1 MDNTALTLTDRL
13 SANGSTRRTSPIP
26 TMSPTGRPASLMDTH
41 NQSVYVV
48 QVVVNRDERGYGMMV
63 SGDNPV
69 YVQSVKEG
77 GAAEKAGLH
86 AGDKIIKVND
96 VNVISSTHTEVV
108 DLIRSSSQVVLTVQQ
123 RSGNQKVM
131 GSPSVHNRPLTTPSR
146 ITGPQPVDHE
156 KQYQLQLEKEQHYRL
171 MIEKEQRY
179 IDVLRSQ
186 IASSPDEKKYSELS
200 KTEKNLQTL
209 QAMLLRSQNEQSPPL
224 NTSTNS
230 LSTSLPRKIRAS
242 TVVSPNGN
250 SELQSPPP
258 LPKRNQ
264 RPSHVDTL
272 NNRHLPYVNGKIVA
286 DTNALFL
293 NNEINANM
301 RQVESEDVTGRR
313 PPRMSK
319 FHSNSEE
326 AHLVDNPLYSDQPPP
341 LPPRVPLS
349 APIIGNEPN
358 SINKQMAYPL
368 VATCATLVNDYS
380 PNPTHHR
387 TKSSPES
394 LLALSAADASKKL
407 TASESMNDLRQDGW
421 DPADTP
427 PGTPPPPYP
436 SPPSSR
442 RRPYGTNES
451 GDHTFDETV
460 ADCSSPDM
468 SPFRGSSS
476 NRILANSSP
485 IHAATPQTTQ
495 QPIISM
501 EDDEISDQESGQLE
515 DHGHFKS
522 LSRLWE
528 RLPHLAVFMNYILS
542 NSDPNSL
549 LFYLLTDLYKE
560 GNAKE
565 MRKWA
570 FEIHSCFLVPGAPL
584 RLGNVDE
591 NIAREIDDVLTREFD
606 KEEILRKIFWK
617 ARSRAK
623 EELTKQL
630 VDFQQKR
637 TAGLGTIFGP
647 TDQVLSEIY
656 NDKAKEAKLYESLFL
671 EKLEPFL
678 EEIEKENYDPKRYY
692 TAAALTTVLTRI
704 FAIRPTSHAI
714 DRCPTFVNKEKSFR
728 TKFIGR
734 YSRKLNVQGH
744 QYVAQHYYTII
755 VCNNCHQIIY
765 GIGPQGY
772 QCSVC
777 LINLHRLCVKLYDDT
792 CPGPINKK
800 DRGLGK
806 FIRIR
811 HENDNRRKHS
821 SHFILMER
829 ERRQAE
835 EKENSFEL
843 NESGETKPSQPVSR
857 SGSDRRPDIVREETP
872 KNAEGTTS
880 IDHGQNKQEND
891 TSTPDNNASFPAT
904 SNKKRSSSNIN
915 RSESVKEQSEKRKQR
930 RNISDP
936 SHNTTSGRLSE
947 SPSNSVDV
955 VTTDGG
961 GGDRKHSSDWES
973 DSEMEPSNW
982 QKLFPEEE
990 LRNLQPHE
998 KKRQDVIN
1006 ELFHTENSHVRNL
1019 RVLCDIFYKT
1029 LKESALLKSEEIA
1042 LIFPNIKEM
1051 LNVHMQFNKDM
1062 KKRRREDPLVTN
1074 LGDMVVNMFGGV
1086 TGESLQ
1092 KAAATFCERQQ
1103 LALEFIKEKRKRD
1116 AKFEALLVECEKK
1129 RQCRRLPLQGIIP
1142 TEMQRLSKYP
1152 LLLERLISSIE
1163 GDTPHAQEELAKLKR
1178 AHNLSKEILN
1188 YVNEAAKVAFNKARL
1203 EDIQRHL
1210 DTTNF
1215 ERSDHPITQEFRTL
1229 DLTRYKLIREGN
1241 MQLRRGNKAIVPV
1254 HVLLLEEAV
1263 VILHKEGDRFL
1274 LKFFQ
1279 SGSSAQPQPLSPIIK
1294 MSTLLVRNNA
1304 ACKKALF
1311 LVNTS
1316 TNGTQM
1322 YDLLA
1327 DDDINRDAWFKHFS
1341 DAADAHNRREGKTKR
1356 PEPQPDSDESE
1367 AVQEIPST
1375 RDVAERAEAVGGT
1388 DHQPEDEE
1396 EDEPVFSDAQE
1407 EGSAESKE
1415 AASSSEG
1422 GGVHTKVTADEWP
1435 LIQPSQV
1442 HVEVP
1447 PVHTAESRLT
1457 PLEQIRRKD
1466 EEVRRA
1472 LEDKEG
1478 LVADF
1483 LSIPREHF
1491 HLIADMASDMQETKP
1506 SKDLAERV
1514 LAAVYQVDQLHLA
1527 VNEALNVTEATA
1539 ISATGGKHLACQ
1551 SQEVVPN
1558 VLPPSIPASRVR
1570 DVANTLSTQLTTLLS
1585 DVKQAQEEHDR
1596 LRKELF
1602 RMRERLHEQ
1611 QMLHGPNE
1619 DNVSHSPILE
1629 TQSDL
1634 DSIKESPAEP
1644 ES

>member
-1 MDNTALTLTDRL
+1 
-13 SANGSTRRTSPIP
+13 
-26 TMSPTGRPASLMDTH
+26 
-41 NQSVYVV
+41 
-48 QVVVNRDERGYGMMV
+48 
-63 SGDNPV
+63 
-69 YVQSVKEG
+69 
-77 GAAEKAGLH
+77 
-86 AGDKIIKVND
+86 
-96 VNVISSTHTEVV
+96 
-108 DLIRSSSQVVLTVQQ
+108 
-123 RSGNQKVM
+123 M

-171 MIEKEQRY
+171 MIEKERRY
-179 IDVLRSQ
+179 IDLLRSQ
-186 IASSPDEKKYSELS
+186 LASCPDEKKYSELT

-209 QAMLLRSQNEQSPPL
+209 QAMLLRSQNEHSPPP
-224 NTSTNS
+224 SNS
-230 LSTSLPRKIRAS
+230 PVNPLSTSLPRKNRVPS
-242 TVVSPNGN
+242 TVSSPNGN

-264 RPSHVDTL
+264 RPSTVDTL
-272 NNRHLPYVNGKIVA
+272 NNRHLPYLNGKILE
-286 DTNALFL
+286 TNAFL
-293 NNEINANM
+293 NNEINANV
-301 RQVESEDVTGRR
+301 RQVEGEEAAARR
-313 PPRMSK
+313 PPRMK
-319 FHSNSEE
+319 FHMNSED
-326 AHLVDNPLYSDQPPP
+326 ARLVDNPLYSDQPPP

-349 APIIGNEPN
+349 APIIGNEPDAVN
-358 SINKQMAYPL
+358 SINKQMSYPL

-394 LLALSAADASKKL
+394 LSALSAADASRKM
-407 TASESMNDLRQDGW
+407 TASESMNDLRQEGW
-421 DPADTP
+421 DNADTP

-442 RRPYGTNES
+442 RRPYSSTES
-451 GDHTFDETV
+451 GDNMFDETIG
-460 ADCSSPDM
+460 DCSSPDV
-468 SPFRGSSS
+468 SPFRGT

-501 EDDEISDQESGQLE
+501 EDDEISDNELSQLE

-522 LSRLWE
+522 LARLWE
-528 RLPHLAVFMNYILS
+528 HLPHLAVFMNYILS

-623 EELTKQL
+623 EDLTKLL

-647 TDQVLSEIY
+647 PDQVLLDVY
-656 NDKAKEAKLYESLFL
+656 HDKTKETKLYESLFL

-692 TAAALTTVLTRI
+692 TAAALTTVLTRL
-704 FAIRPTSHAI
+704 FGIRPPSHTI
-714 DRCPTFVNKEKSFR
+714 DRCPTFVSKEKSFR
-728 TKFIGR
+728 TKFIGK
-734 YSRKLNVQGH
+734 YSRKLNIQGH
-744 QYVAQHYYTII
+744 QYVAQQYYTVIA
-755 VCNNCHQIIY
+755 CNHCHHIIY

-800 DRGLGK
+800 DRGIGK

-811 HENDNRRKHS
+811 HELDNRRKHS
-821 SHFILMER
+821 SHFIMMER
-829 ERRQAE
+829 EKRQAE
-835 EKENSFEL
+835 EKDNSMEQC
-843 NESGETKPSQPVSR
+843 ESGETKPSQPVSR
-857 SGSDRRPDIVREETP
+857 SGSDRRPDIVREEIV
-872 KNAEGTTS
+872 KNAEGGAS
-880 IDHGQNKQEND
+880 GDHGQNKQEND
-891 TSTPDNNASFPAT
+891 TSTTNNVASFPSA
-904 SNKKRSSSNIN
+904 NKKKASSNIN
-915 RSESVKEQSEKRKQR
+915 RSESVKESTEKRKQR

-936 SHNTTSGRLSE
+936 SHNTTSGDVELDQPGLSNTDSGSSSNSSISSNGRLSE
-947 SPSNSVDV
+947 SPSNSGDV
-955 VTTDGG
+955 VITDGGGG
-961 GGDRKHSSDWES
+961 GGDRKPSSDWES
-973 DSEMEPSNW
+973 DTEMEPVNW

-1019 RVLCDIFYKT
+1019 RVLCDIFHKALQDSHV
-1029 LKESALLKSEEIA
+1029 LKADEIN
-1042 LIFPNIKEM
+1042 LIFPNIREMYDVHTKFNKEM
-1051 LNVHMQFNKDM
+1051 KR
-1062 KKRRREDPLVTN
+1062 RRREDPLIGN
-1074 LGDMVVNMFGGV
+1074 LGDMLVNMFGGSS
-1086 TGESLQ
+1086 GESLQ
-1092 KAAATFCERQQ
+1092 KAAAVFCERQQ
-1103 LALEFIKEKRKRD
+1103 LALEFIKERRKRD
-1116 AKFEALLVECEKK
+1116 SKFDAVLVECEKR
-1129 RQCRRLPLQGIIP
+1129 RQCRRLPLQGIVP

-1152 LLLERLISSIE
+1152 LLLERLISSVE
-1163 GDTPHAQEELAKLKR
+1163 ANTTSPHAQEELIKLRR
-1178 AHNLSKEILN
+1178 AHNFSKEILN

-1215 ERSDHPITQEFRTL
+1215 ERSDHPITQEFKTL

-1241 MQLRRGNKAIVPV
+1241 MQLRRGNKAAVPV
-1254 HVLLLEEAV
+1254 HVLLLEEAI

-1279 SGSSAQPQPLSPIIK
+1279 SGSSTQPQPLSPIIK

-1316 TNGTQM
+1316 MNGTQM
-1322 YDLLA
+1322 YDLFA
-1327 DDDINRDAWFKHFS
+1327 DDDINRDVWFKHFS

-1367 AVQEIPST
+1367 TVQELPSA
-1375 RDVAERAEAVGGT
+1375 RDVAERAETIGGA
-1388 DHQPEDEE
+1388 DNAPEDEE
-1396 EDEPVFSDAQE
+1396 EDDEQVFSDAQE
-1407 EGSAESKE
+1407 EGSADTKE
-1415 AASSSEG
+1415 VASSSEG
-1422 GGVHTKVTADEWP
+1422 GGVQTKITVDEWP

-1478 LVADF
+1478 LVADL

-1491 HLIADMASDMQETKP
+1491 HLIADMASDTQETRP

-1551 SQEVVPN
+1551 SQEVLQPTIS
-1558 VLPPSIPASRVR
+1558 PPSIPANHVR
-1570 DVANTLSTQLTTLLS
+1570 DVANSLSTQLTTLLS
-1585 DVKQAQEEHDR
+1585 DVKQVEEERDR
-1596 LRKELF
+1596 LRKELY
-1602 RMRERLHEQ
+1602 RLRERLHEQ

-1619 DNVSHSPILE
+1619 DNVSQSPIPE
-1629 TQSDL
+1629 PQSDL